1 MDENKQNLEN
11 QEAIEE
17 ISNMDETPTPAPE
30 PDPNPTPEPRPTPTP
45 DPKPS
50 DPETGKI
57 SSVFR
62 GNKFKHGGMATVM
75 TVVFIAVVVVLNL
88 LISVLSERFPSMN
101 IDLTAQ
107 KMNTLSD
114 QAVEIAE
121 GVEQDTNIYL
131 IGTEDAYKNDAIF
144 SNYGL
149 KYSQVMNLAKRLQEV
164 NQKIHVQFI
173 DPDTNPDFISRY
185 ASESLSTGRVLIST
199 EKRYKVLTVDDMFS
213 MSQNQTTGATEM
225 YSNVDSALAGAIEV
239 VNLDKVPV
247 LTIATGHDELLEVD
261 SMSSFIDM
269 MEKQNFDIQQIDMLT
284 EDIPEDT
291 QILMIATPSTDYTDE
306 EIQKL
311 RDLLADKEREES
323 ISVVI
328 SFYPGQ
334 GKLPNLTSFLEEWG
348 VSVGMGSVVMESDAS
363 RYALSDPRCVI
374 VDSVGNSMQ
383 KNTYSRLVS
392 PLSVPLNILFTGNG
406 DVGVEALWT
415 TSDGGYVVTESMS
428 QEDMENPDT
437 AQQTVATL
445 SSTITQFGNDF
456 YYRSVIV
463 FGSSNIF
470 SDGFMATAFDNADY
484 LSDLLKM
491 ATDTD
496 GSEVSVYTQRVQTNT
511 MDVTASQNTIMVLGL
526 GIFTIALPVLILVAG
541 LGIFLKRRHL

>member
-11 QEAIEE
+11 QEVIEE
-17 ISNMDETPTPAPE
+17 VNTAEENPTPTPE
-30 PDPNPTPEPRPTPTP
+30 PDPTPSPEPKP
-45 DPKPS
+45 DPKPEPKS
-50 DPETGKI
+50 GSKT
-57 SSVFR
+57 SVFR
-62 GNKFKHGGMATVM
+62 GNKFKRGGMATVM

-121 GVEQDTNIYL
+121 GVAQDTNIYL
-131 IGTEDAYKNDAIF
+131 IGTEDAYKNDAIY

-149 KYSQVMNLAKRLQEV
+149 KYSQVMNLAKRLEEV

-173 DPDTNPDFISRY
+173 DPDTNPEFISRY
-185 ASESLSTGRVLIST
+185 SNEGLATGRVLIST

-213 MSQNQTTGATEM
+213 MSQNSTTGATEM
-225 YSNVDSALAGAIEV
+225 FSNVDSALAGAIEV

-247 LTIATGHDELLEVD
+247 LTIATGHDELLEVE

-291 QILMIATPSTDYTDE
+291 QILMIATPSTDYTEE

-311 RDLLADKEREES
+311 RDLLADKDREES
-323 ISVVI
+323 ISVVV

-334 GKLPNLTSFLEEWG
+334 GQLPNLTSFLEEWG
-348 VSVGMGSVVMESDAS
+348 VSVGIGSVVMESDAS

-374 VDSVGNSMQ
+374 VDSVGNSM
-383 KNTYSRLVS
+383 KDNTYNRLVS
-392 PLSVPLNILFTGNG
+392 PLSVPLDILFTGNG

-415 TSDGGYVVTESMS
+415 TSDGAYVVTESTS
-428 QEDMENPDT
+428 QEEMENPDT
-437 AQQTVATL
+437 AQQNVATL
-445 SSTITQFGNDF
+445 SSAITQFGNDF

-470 SDGFMATAFDNADY
+470 SDGIMATAFDNADY
-484 LSDLLKM
+484 LSDLMKR
-491 ATDTD
+491 ASDTD
-496 GSEVSVYTQRVQTNT
+496 GSSVSVMTQKVQTNT

-526 GIFTIALPVLILVAG
+526 GIFTIALPVLMLVLG

>member
-17 ISNMDETPTPAPE
+17 VNSVDENPTPTPE
-30 PDPNPTPEPRPTPTP
+30 PDPRP
-45 DPKPS
+45 DPKP
-50 DPETGKI
+50 ETGRKG
-57 SSVFR
+57 SVLR
-62 GNKFKHGGMATVM
+62 GNKFKRGGMATVM
-75 TVVFIAVVVVLNL
+75 TVVFIAVVVVVNL
-88 LISVLSERFPSMN
+88 LVSVLSERFPSMD

-114 QAVEIAE
+114 QAVEIAKD
-121 GVEQDTNIYL
+121 VQQDTNIYL
-131 IGTEDAYKNDAIF
+131 IGTEEAYKNDAIY
-144 SNYGL
+144 SSYGL
-149 KYSQVMNLAKRLQEV
+149 KYSQVMNLAQRLQEV

-173 DPDTNPDFISRY
+173 DPDTNPEFISSY
-185 ASESLSTGRVLIST
+185 SSESLTTGRVLIST
-199 EKRYKVLTVDDMFS
+199 DKRYKVLTVDDMFS
-213 MSQNQTTGATEM
+213 MSQNQNTGATEM
-225 YSNVDSALAGAIEV
+225 FTNVDSALAGAIEM

-247 LTIATGHDELLEVD
+247 LTIATGHNELLEMD
-261 SMSSFIDM
+261 SMSAFIDM
-269 MEKQNFDIQQIDMLT
+269 MEKQNFDVKQIDILT

-291 QILMIATPSTDYTDE
+291 QIVMIATPSTDYTDE

-311 RDLLADKEREES
+311 RDLLSDQEREES
-323 ISVVI
+323 ISVVF
-328 SFYPGQ
+328 SFYPRQ
-334 GKLPNLTSFLEEWG
+334 GELPNLTAFLEEWG
-348 VSVGMGSVVMESDAS
+348 VSVGMGSVVMENDSS
-363 RYALSDPRCVI
+363 RYALSNPSCVI
-374 VDSVGNSMQ
+374 VDSVGKSME

-392 PLSVPLNILFTGNG
+392 PMSVPLEILFTGNG

-415 TSDGGYVVTESMS
+415 TSEGGYVVTDSTS
-428 QEDMENPDT
+428 QEDIENPDT

-445 SSTITQFGNDF
+445 SSTLTQFGNNF

-470 SDGFMATAFDNADY
+470 SDAFMATAFDNADY
-484 LSDLLKM
+484 ISDLLKM

-496 GSEVSVYTQRVQTNT
+496 GSEVSVYTERVQTNT

-526 GIFTIALPVLILVAG
+526 GVFTIALPVVILAAG

>member
-11 QEAIEE
+11 QEVIEE
-17 ISNMDETPTPAPE
+17 VNTAEENPTPTPE
-30 PDPNPTPEPRPTPTP
+30 PDPTPSPEPKP
-45 DPKPS
+45 DPKPEPKS
-50 DPETGKI
+50 GGKT
-57 SSVFR
+57 SVFR
-62 GNKFKHGGMATVM
+62 GNKFKRGGMATVM

-121 GVEQDTNIYL
+121 GVAQDTNIYL
-131 IGTEDAYKNDAIF
+131 IGTEDAYKNDAIY

-149 KYSQVMNLAKRLQEV
+149 KYSQVMNLAKRLEEV

-173 DPDTNPDFISRY
+173 DPDTNPEFISRY
-185 ASESLSTGRVLIST
+185 SNEGLATGRVLIST

-213 MSQNQTTGATEM
+213 MSQNSTTGATEM
-225 YSNVDSALAGAIEV
+225 FSNVDSALAGAIEV

-247 LTIATGHDELLEVD
+247 LTIATGHDELLEVE

-269 MEKQNFDIQQIDMLT
+269 MEKQNFDIKQIDMLT

-291 QILMIATPSTDYTDE
+291 QILMIATPSTDYTEE

-323 ISVVI
+323 ISVVV

-334 GKLPNLTSFLEEWG
+334 GQLPNLTSFLEEWG
-348 VSVGMGSVVMESDAS
+348 VSVGIGSVVMESDAS

-374 VDSVGNSMQ
+374 VDSVGNSM
-383 KNTYSRLVS
+383 KDNTYNRLVS
-392 PLSVPLNILFTGNG
+392 PLSVPLDILFTGNG

-415 TSDGGYVVTESMS
+415 TSDGAYVVTESTS
-428 QEDMENPDT
+428 QEEMENPDT
-437 AQQTVATL
+437 AQQNVATL
-445 SSTITQFGNDF
+445 SSAITQFGNDF

-470 SDGFMATAFDNADY
+470 SDGIMATAFDNADY
-484 LSDLLKM
+484 LSDLMKR
-491 ATDTD
+491 ASNTD
-496 GSEVSVYTQRVQTNT
+496 GSSVSVMTQKVQTNT

-526 GIFTIALPVLILVAG
+526 GIFTIALPVLMLVLG

>member
-11 QEAIEE
+11 QEVIEE
-17 ISNMDETPTPAPE
+17 VNTAEENPTPTPE
-30 PDPNPTPEPRPTPTP
+30 PDPTPSPEPKP
-45 DPKPS
+45 DPKPEPKS
-50 DPETGKI
+50 GSKT
-57 SSVFR
+57 SVFR
-62 GNKFKHGGMATVM
+62 GNKFKRGGMATVM

-121 GVEQDTNIYL
+121 GVAQDTNIYL
-131 IGTEDAYKNDAIF
+131 IGTEDAYKNDAIY

-149 KYSQVMNLAKRLQEV
+149 KYSQVMNLAKRLEEV

-173 DPDTNPDFISRY
+173 DPDTNPEFISRY
-185 ASESLSTGRVLIST
+185 SNEGLATGRVLIST

-213 MSQNQTTGATEM
+213 MSQNSTTGATEM
-225 YSNVDSALAGAIEV
+225 FSNVDSALAGAIEV

-247 LTIATGHDELLEVD
+247 LTIATGHDELLEVE

-291 QILMIATPSTDYTDE
+291 QILMIATPSTDYTEE

-323 ISVVI
+323 ISVVV

-334 GKLPNLTSFLEEWG
+334 GQLPNLTSFLEEWG
-348 VSVGMGSVVMESDAS
+348 VSVGIGSVVMESDAS

-374 VDSVGNSMQ
+374 VDSVGNSM
-383 KNTYSRLVS
+383 KDNTYNRLVS
-392 PLSVPLNILFTGNG
+392 PLSVPLDILFTGNG

-415 TSDGGYVVTESMS
+415 TSDGAYVVTESTS
-428 QEDMENPDT
+428 QEEMENPDT
-437 AQQTVATL
+437 AQQNVATL
-445 SSTITQFGNDF
+445 SSAITQFGNDF

-470 SDGFMATAFDNADY
+470 SDGIMATAFDNADY
-484 LSDLLKM
+484 LSDLMKR
-491 ATDTD
+491 ASDTD
-496 GSEVSVYTQRVQTNT
+496 GSSVSVMTQKVQTNT

-526 GIFTIALPVLILVAG
+526 GIFTIALPVLMLVLG